1 MTQSGLSSALKAIAL
16 GQGLPADV
24 LESAFEALLTGTAA
38 PEETGA
44 FLMGL
49 AVRGETADELIAG
62 ARIMRHLG
70 FVPFDN
76 TPHLFWRCASVMEM
90 AA

>member
-1 MTQSGLSSALKAIAL
+1 MGEPIAGFYCWCYAGKDQVSRGALVLGLRTLIDRYFPD
-16 GQGLPADV
+16 LPFFGRDST
-24 LESAFEALLTGTAA
+24 E
-38 PEETGA
+38 
-44 FLMGL
+44 
-49 AVRGETADELIAG
+49 AG

-70 FVPFDN
+70 FFPFDD

>member
-1 MTQSGLSSALKAIAL
+1 MTIAVAIA
-16 GQGLPADV
+16 A
-24 LESAFEALLTGTAA
+24 AAATAA
-38 PEETGA
+38 RD
-44 FLMGL
+44 GL
-49 AVRGETADELIAG
+49 RSLIDHYFPDLPFFGRDSTEAG